1 MNLRV
6 MHELSWCPADQ
17 EELISS
23 QTLHSLQWMVQ
34 ILNPQNILPPFLDI
48 FTNFIWN
55 GDIYIVHFFES
66 YLGIAS
72 QCNTLKPK
80 ESCKHLHINRFFL
93 CKQKDMSSKLLK

>member
-17 EELISS
+17 EGLIGS
-23 QTLHSLQWMVQ
+23 QTSGSLQGMVQ
-34 ILNPQNILPPFLDI
+34 ILNPQNFLPQALDI

-55 GDIYIVHFFES
+55 DDIYIVHS
-66 YLGIAS
+66 HSGISS

-80 ESCKHLHINRFFL
+80 ESCKYLHINRFFYANAERYV
-93 CKQKDMSSKLLK
+93 